1 MYFVNY
7 GKLEFIPKEK
17 YLSGDYSYVESM
29 TKDGSLESIE
39 AGDEMFDIV
48 IDNDNHKYY
57 YTVI

>member
-7 GKLEFIPKEK
+7 GKLEFIEREK
-17 YLSGDYSYVESM
+17 YLSGNYSYVEST

-48 IDNDNHKYY
+48 IDNDTNEYY

>member
-7 GKLEFIPKEK
+7 GKLEFIPREK
-17 YLSGDYSYVESM
+17 YLSGNYSYVESM

-48 IDNDNHKYY
+48 QSNETGEYY